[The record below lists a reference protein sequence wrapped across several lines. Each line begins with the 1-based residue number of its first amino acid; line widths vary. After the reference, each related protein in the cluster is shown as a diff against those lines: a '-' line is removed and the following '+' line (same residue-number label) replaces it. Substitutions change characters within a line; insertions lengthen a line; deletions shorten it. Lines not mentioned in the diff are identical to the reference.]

1 MEFTLNDCISRINI
15 ALNYPSVAYEDI
27 YPFLDQAIH
36 ELNTNLRIAL
46 PTVTE
51 MRAENTFR
59 IEEHPSF
66 VALADATL
74 GEALEPGKH
83 YGTESSYYMY
93 DSTLGAYPFVV
104 HRNGKDTQ
112 YSGIYGFRINPST
125 FARELYSAIV
135 LAGNAYWE
143 PVSNDVISFN
153 LIDYLPFEWL
163 TLFVIP
169 YVCSKWAVRNG
180 DDSSH
185 FVDEYV
191 QGYQQLQSS
200 YNVPNRVKLSSVA
213 GRKAYKKLVEERLPN
228 LNAIVFTRAIY
239 EDMRVDNGIMPVY
252 GGFYETGGWGV

>member
-51 MRAENTFR
+51 MNAENAFR
-59 IEEHPSF
+59 VENQPNLVWIREGDPVGPAHLKANKEYGNGTYKYAPEIGKAPF
-66 VALADATL
+66 VIIKDGAETRHL
-74 GEALEPGKH
+74 GL
-83 YGTESSYYMY
+83 YGYKLTNEGVEYY
-93 DSTLGAYPFVV
+93 STL
-104 HRNGKDTQ
+104 
-112 YSGIYGFRINPST
+112 
-125 FARELYSAIV
+125 V
-135 LAGNAYWE
+135 LAGTAAWTPIDQNAV
-143 PVSNDVISFN
+143 VSYN
-153 LIDYLPFEWL
+153 LLDYMPMAWW

-213 GRKAYKKLVEERLPN
+213 GRKAYKKIVEERLPN

>member
-46 PTVTE
+46 PTLTE
-51 MRAENTFR
+51 MNAENTTSLAAQ
-59 IEEHPSF
+59 PNF
-66 VALADATL
+66 VNVYDAPLGPALVEGTL
-74 GEALEPGKH
+74 YGSTRFGYKYAPELGKF
-83 YGTESSYYMY
+83 
-93 DSTLGAYPFVV
+93 PFVKYENEV
-104 HRNGKDTQ
+104 ETRHLGLYGGKVSDGVVKYYATV
-112 YSGIYGFRINPST
+112 I
-125 FARELYSAIV
+125 L
-135 LAGNAYWE
+135 GNEAYWTDAE
-143 PVSNDVISFN
+143 ETIAEYN
-153 LIDYLPFEWL
+153 LTEYLPFEWW

-180 DDSSH
+180 DDSTH

-191 QGYQQLQSS
+191 QGYQQLQTS
-200 YNVPNRVKLSSVA
+200 YNIPNRVKLSSVA

-239 EDMRVDNGIMPVY
+239 EDMRVDSGIMPVY
-252 GGFYETGGWGV
+252 GGFYETGGWGI